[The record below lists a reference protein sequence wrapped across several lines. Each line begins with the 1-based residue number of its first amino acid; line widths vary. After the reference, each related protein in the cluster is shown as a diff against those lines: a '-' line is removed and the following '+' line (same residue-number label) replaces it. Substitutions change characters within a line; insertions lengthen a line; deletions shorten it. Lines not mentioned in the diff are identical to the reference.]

1 MSAYH
6 ETLEISAHSRGFHE
20 ITDRVAGVVSASSI
34 EAGSCGVFV
43 QHTSAGLCIQENAD
57 PSARRDMEAWLDRI
71 APENHPEYTH
81 TTEGPDD
88 MPAHLKAILTGT
100 SVEVPV
106 INGRLAMGTWQG
118 IYFCEFRN
126 RPGTRRVVVMVR

>member
-6 ETLEISAHSRGFHE
+6 ETVEISGHGRGFHE
-20 ITDRVAGVVSASSI
+20 ITDQIARVVSKSSI
-34 EAGSCGVFV
+34 DTGSCLVFV

-57 PSARRDMEAWLDRI
+57 PSARHDMEAWLDRI

-88 MPAHLKAILTGT
+88 MPAHLKAILTGG
-100 SVEVPV
+100 SLEIPV

-118 IYFCEFRN
+118 LYFCEFRN
-126 RPGTRRVVVMVR
+126 RPSTRRVVVMVR